1 MPATT
6 TEPKFNC
13 STCGKEYR
21 WKPELAG
28 KKAKCKC
35 GNVIAVPT
43 KSPAAA
49 AAPAARPA
57 PKAKPDA
64 EVDFDGLYAL
74 AQEEKK
80 ATRAAV
86 DESAGYRC
94 PSCSAALPP
103 GEAVCPNCRYDMRTG
118 GRAVA
123 MAGAGAPGLGAGAA
137 TGIMAAARGYASA
150 TPTARGATLPY
161 AAGGRSAA
169 GKVDEDVL
177 YEGGKF
183 RSLYLPLGLI
193 VLGILFYFGQVAF
206 ANDKLS
212 AGVMVLLV
220 GGRILLDST
229 LIFLSMLIAVRG
241 FDMGFG
247 AFGPGILKIMAVAM
261 APGALGQMVED
272 MMGGELGAM
281 MVGGLLTIVLYFT
294 LIKVLFDLD
303 LGETFLLVFLIYGVR
318 RVLGTFLFVAITGML
333 SSGALSEDGAGA
345 IGGGALAV
353 MTAGEDAEDRPPP
366 KRTMDPAE
374 IAEDLDSSAQLTM
387 RFVRG
392 GTEPQMYLDG
402 PPAHTFVGYDKAKS
416 LEILKA
422 IQAAGAKNVTIVGFS
437 ELTNADGQ
445 REQKADDVIVELPDD
460 KPNRAKIFEIRADIM
475 KTQGQKETMVQVEVG
490 GGEDE
495 KLKSEPL
502 KDWGQKYLPIHFR
515 DPTAKG
521 WVDPRFKRMLEE
533 DEAEGAEDG
542 EDDEGEAM
550 DEDGDAPA
558 TPPPA
563 DAAPAPT
570 PPGGN
575 DAAAPTP
582 APADAPF

>member
-1 MPATT
+1 MPATTT

-35 GNVIAVPT
+35 GNVIPVPT

-49 AAPAARPA
+49 PAAARPA
-57 PKAKPDA
+57 PKPDA

-80 ATRAAV
+80 ATRAAAV

-94 PSCSAALPP
+94 PSCSTTLPP
-103 GEAVCPNCRYDMRTG
+103 GQSVCPNCRYDMRTG
-118 GRAVA
+118 ARVA
-123 MAGAGAPGLGAGAA
+123 MAGGAPMAAGAVAA
-137 TGIMAAARGYASA
+137 APTAGIMAAARGYASA

-212 AGVMVLLV
+212 AGVMVGLV
-220 GGRILLDST
+220 AARIVLDSV
-229 LIFLSMLIAVRG
+229 LIFLAMLIAVRG

-261 APGALGQMVED
+261 APGALGQMIEE

-281 MVGGLLTIVLYFT
+281 MVGGLVTIVLYFT
-294 LIKVLFDLD
+294 LIQVLFNLD

-318 RVLGTFLFVAITGML
+318 RVLGTFLFVAIIGL
-333 SSGALSEDGAGA
+333 ASSGALDEDGAGA

-374 IAEDLDSSAQLTM
+374 IAEDLDSSAQLSM

-392 GTEPQMYLDG
+392 GTEPQGYLDG
-402 PPAHTFVGYDKAKS
+402 PPAHTFLGYDKAKS
-416 LEILKA
+416 LEILKDL
-422 IQAAGAKNVTIVGFS
+422 QAAGAKNVTIVDFS
-437 ELTNADGQ
+437 VVTNADGQ
-445 REQKADDVIVELPDD
+445 REQKADAIIVELPDD
-460 KPNRAKIFEIRADIM
+460 KPNRARIFEIRAGIM

-495 KLKSEPL
+495 KLKEEPL

-515 DPTAKG
+515 DATAKG
-521 WVDPRFKRMLEE
+521 WVDPRWKRAMEE
-533 DEAEGAEDG
+533 AEAEGAEDG
-542 EDDEGEAM
+542 EDDEGEDM
-550 DEDGDAPA
+550 DEDAPA

-582 APADAPF
+582 APTDAPF